1 MNLKL
6 NFVSALLFFL
16 LLTCCF
22 QIPLSFEQ
30 APAVLSS
37 FVVLDPNGND
47 ITDKS
52 LVAGGAYTVKF
63 TIEIGATL
71 SDNILLSTSMKKS
84 GNEFWTLEN
93 NYAGVDTST
102 WTPGSQSI
110 MFQAK
115 EGIAEFTLNGMI
127 PGDITEQQLQD
138 IQKTVHS
145 LQQFSILILS
155 LESMEILDDKTY
167 TITDQTIITYENLL
181 SDKRK
186 ILSETSMDAKY
197 SELALSIVNEAETLT
212 SFGFY
217 DDAIVLLSTI
227 PNSDFP
233 EPPMTTT
240 LYMAASISFA
250 LISLILA
257 FLFYRARTSN
267 SFLVS
272 YVNDKANR
280 LDLVL
285 VRAQRI
291 DKELATEIESIK
303 KELEHLE

>member
-16 LLTCCF
+16 LLTCFF

-71 SDNILLSTSMKKS
+71 SDNILLSTSMEKS

>member
-6 NFVSALLFFL
+6 NFISILLFFL
-16 LLTCCF
+16 LLTCF
-22 QIPLSFEQ
+22 QIPFSFEQ

-47 ITDKS
+47 ITDNA
-52 LVAGGAYTVKF
+52 LVAGGEYTIKF

-71 SDNILLSTSMKKS
+71 SDNILLSTSMEKS
-84 GNEFWTLEN
+84 KNVFWTLEN

-115 EGIAEFTLNGMI
+115 EGIAEFTLDGMI
-127 PGDITEQQLQD
+127 PEDITEQQLQD

-181 SDKRK
+181 SDKRR
-186 ILSETSMDAKY
+186 ILTETSMDAKY

-217 DDAIVLLSTI
+217 DDAIILLSTI

-233 EPPMTTT
+233 EPPIAAT
-240 LYMAASISFA
+240 LYMAASISLA
-250 LISLILA
+250 LISLIFL
-257 FLFYRARTSN
+257 FLFYRTRTSK

-272 YVNDKANR
+272 SVNEKANR
-280 LDLVL
+280 LDLLL
-285 VRAQRI
+285 VRASRI
-291 DKELATEIESIK
+291 DKELATEIERIK
-303 KELEHLE
+303 KELEDLE